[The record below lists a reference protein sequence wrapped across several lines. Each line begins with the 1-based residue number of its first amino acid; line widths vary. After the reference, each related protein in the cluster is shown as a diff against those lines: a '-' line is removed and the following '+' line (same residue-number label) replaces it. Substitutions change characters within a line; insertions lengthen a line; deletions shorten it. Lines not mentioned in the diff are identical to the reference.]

1 MSVLWLQRPFSGG
14 SRELGRWV
22 CYFAA
27 VTELIIEGSRLYGFS
42 ETILSPSQE
51 SFSRE
56 EEDLEPGSCIHG
68 NAPPTGRG
76 RDSVPPRAQQS
87 ALFTCWHLQAS
98 PPQSNF
104 FFLPTH
110 LFCRN
115 KNTVLFCFFPL
126 LPSFGLF
133 SSSFIEKTEHAS
145 LYKFKG

>member
-27 VTELIIEGSRLYGFS
+27 VTELIIEGSQLYGFS

-104 FFLPTH
+104 FFFTHPLILQKQKYCALLFLPPPPFLWT
-110 LFCRN
+110 
-115 KNTVLFCFFPL
+115 FF
-126 LPSFGLF
+126 FQF
-133 SSSFIEKTEHAS
+133 YWENWACIIV
-145 LYKFKG
+145 